1 MASSGLLDRILAMA
15 RNRDGRAAAL
25 EAVAE
30 PVAPPIGPRLPT
42 DPGRVLEFVVATKVL
57 AGWLANRQQTLMPHT
72 LSFGAL
78 SPAQSELLV
87 AVMAAAA
94 LADGRVDAAEIK
106 RLPLALRRA
115 GAGEGEEWE
124 LRRALDEPRPLQ
136 PLLAEV
142 MEEGL
147 GSHAYAAALLS
158 VDRRARANRAFL
170 DYLAARLGLSP
181 DVAGSLERR
190 YRA

>member
-1 MASSGLLDRILAMA
+1 MAGFDLLGRLRSAV
-15 RNRDGRAAAL
+15 RGRDGQARALEAEARAAAPPL
-25 EAVAE
+25 G
-30 PVAPPIGPRLPT
+30 PVLPT
-42 DPGRVLEFVVATKVL
+42 EAERALVDGVAAKL
-57 AGWLANRQQTLMPHT
+57 LGGWLANRQQTQMPHT
-72 LSFGAL
+72 LDFRAL
-78 SPAQSELLV
+78 PPAQSGLLV

-94 LADGRVDAAEIK
+94 QADGRVDEAELR

-124 LRRALDEPRPLQ
+124 LRRALAEPRPLP

-142 MEEGL
+142 QEEGL
-147 GSHAYAAALLS
+147 GSRAYAAALLA
-158 VDRRARANRAFL
+158 VDRRNRPNRAFL

-181 DVAGSLERR
+181 EVAAGIERR